1 MSGGDAI
8 QAGADRG
15 PEGESAAAPQP
26 IRTDVTLSRGFRP
39 WLERMGVSLA
49 FTTYQTGQLF
59 LVGRLP
65 EGRTSVHQQ
74 SYVRAMGLHASPQ
87 RLLVA
92 SQHQIW
98 RLENILGPNE
108 RANRDFDRLYVPRAA
123 QVTGDLDVHELA
135 LDRRGRAIFVA
146 TRFNCLATTSPTHGF
161 KPLWMPPFVSK
172 LTAEDRC
179 HLNGLAMDAGRPAYV
194 TAVSRSDMVEGWRDR
209 RRDGGVLIDLADNRI
224 VAEGLSMPHSPRV
237 TEAGLLLLDSG
248 HGTIAR
254 IDPQRGRKEDIAFC
268 PGFLRGLAVHR
279 GHAIVTVS
287 KPREDLFA
295 GLDLQDQLAARDGEA
310 WCGVC
315 IVDLRTG
322 DLVEWLRLEGTIRE
336 LFDVAVLP
344 DVVCPMA
351 VGVASP
357 EIKSLVSH
365 DSEFGPLVI
374 ED

>member
-1 MSGGDAI
+1 MGEGDAI
-8 QAGADRG
+8 RAGADQG
-15 PEGESAAAPQP
+15 PEGESVAPP
-26 IRTDVTLSRGFRP
+26 RPGRTDVTLSRGFRP

-74 SYVRAMGLHASPQ
+74 SYVRAMGLHAGPR
-87 RLLVA
+87 RLFVA

-98 RLENILGPNE
+98 RLENILGPRE

-123 QVTGDLDVHELA
+123 QVTGDLDVHELGV
-135 LDRRGRAIFVA
+135 DRRGRVIFVA

-161 KPLWMPPFVSK
+161 RPLWLPPFVSR
-172 LTAEDRC
+172 LAAEDRC

-209 RRDGGVLIDLADNRI
+209 RRDGGVLIDLADNRV

-254 IDPQRGRKEDIAFC
+254 IDPATGAKEDIAFC

-287 KPREDLFA
+287 KPREGLFA
-295 GLDLQDQLAARDGEA
+295 GLDLQDRLAARDGEA
-310 WCGVC
+310 WCGIC
-315 IVDLRTG
+315 IVDLRSG
-322 DLVEWLRLEGTIRE
+322 DLVEWLRLEGAIRE

-344 DVVCPMA
+344 DVICPMA
-351 VGVASP
+351 VGVSSP
-357 EIKSLVSH
+357 EIRSLVSH
-365 DSEFGPLVI
+365 DREFGPLMI